1 MDSIDY
7 YNRYAV
13 PYYEETVDASMEEVM
28 KPFVELL
35 SEESENAEVL
45 DLGCGSG
52 RDTLLL
58 EEYGFYVTPMDGSE
72 EMCKLAEVN
81 TDKEVLQMTYDEMEF
96 DDVFDGIWACASLI
110 HLTEDEMR
118 KVMKKLVQALKE
130 NGVLYFSVHR
140 GDRDGIYHGR
150 YFHDYNRRELQSL
163 MEEYPELEVVDIWT
177 TQDVRSEKSD
187 KLWLNVLAR
196 KTGKES
202 MQESLDGVVP
212 ARLLRFIWY
221 RI

>member
-130 NGVLYFSVHR
+130 NGVLYFSVHK

-163 MEEYPELEVVDIWT
+163 MEEYPELVDIWT

-196 KTGKES
+196 KTGKE
-202 MQESLDGVVP
+202 
-212 ARLLRFIWY
+212 
-221 RI
+221 

>member
-28 KPFVELL
+28 KPFVKLL

-72 EMCKLAEVN
+72 EMCKLAVVN

-130 NGVLYFSVHR
+130 NGVLYFSVHK

-150 YFHDYNRRELQSL
+150 YFHDYTRRELQSL

-196 KTGKES
+196 KTGKE
-202 MQESLDGVVP
+202 
-212 ARLLRFIWY
+212 
-221 RI
+221 

>member
-58 EEYGFYVTPMDGSE
+58 EEYGFYVTP
-72 EMCKLAEVN
+72 MCKLAEVN

-196 KTGKES
+196 KTGKE
-202 MQESLDGVVP
+202 
-212 ARLLRFIWY
+212 
-221 RI
+221 

>member
-163 MEEYPELEVVDIWT
+163 MEVVDIWT

-196 KTGKES
+196 KTGKE
-202 MQESLDGVVP
+202 
-212 ARLLRFIWY
+212 
-221 RI
+221 

>member
-130 NGVLYFSVHR
+130 NGV
-140 GDRDGIYHGR
+140 
-150 YFHDYNRRELQSL
+150 RELQSL

-196 KTGKES
+196 KTGKE
-202 MQESLDGVVP
+202 
-212 ARLLRFIWY
+212 
-221 RI
+221 

>member
-110 HLTEDEMR
+110 HLLN
-118 KVMKKLVQALKE
+118 VMKKLVQALKE
-130 NGVLYFSVHR
+130 NGVLYFSVHK

-196 KTGKES
+196 KTGKE
-202 MQESLDGVVP
+202 
-212 ARLLRFIWY
+212 
-221 RI
+221 

>member
-140 GDRDGIYHGR
+140 GARDGIYHGR

-196 KTGKES
+196 KTGKE
-202 MQESLDGVVP
+202 
-212 ARLLRFIWY
+212 
-221 RI
+221 

>member
-28 KPFVELL
+28 KPFVKLL

-196 KTGKES
+196 KTGKE
-202 MQESLDGVVP
+202 
-212 ARLLRFIWY
+212 
-221 RI
+221 